1 MAVKNKGLGKGLGA
15 LLGAEA
21 EIETRRNPT
30 KPAEKKDES
39 GEILVKIRLIEPNRT
54 QPRKNF
60 NEEELQ
66 ELADSIRQHGVIQP
80 LIVTKEGERY
90 QIVAG
95 ERRWRA
101 ARLAGLREV
110 PVIVR
115 EYEDQKAAEVSLI
128 ENIERKD
135 LDPIEEAQAFKKLI
149 EDYNLTQEELSER
162 MSRSRTSITNALR
175 LLKLPGEVQQLL
187 VDGKLSQGHAKVL
200 LGMEN
205 DEAETLLAH
214 RIVEEELSVRATEE
228 AVRLWANPRKP
239 RPVKKL
245 KNEAAYRKTASDLT
259 EKLGTKVRINRKSEH
274 AGRIDQRDLFGV
286 LDKAHFDERTDQ
298 RQRCLGAARLPEAE
312 RLFRPEAQQVR
323 EHNGVV
329 PARYRHEMDRAAFD
343 CCGQGPIWCG
353 FLDAC
358 AKGMV
363 PDRRSRAV
371 PDNVIY
377 VEVVAKEGSLSG
389 LKIYS
394 SGQSRLVNS
403 EQIQPRTVLPPF
415 ISALLILRR

>member
-21 EIETRRNPT
+21 EIETRRNPA

-115 EYEDQKAAEVSLI
+115 EYAEQKAAEVSLI

-239 RPVKKL
+239 RPAKKL

-274 AGRIDQRDLFGV
+274 AGRIEIEYYSLDDL
-286 LDKAHFDERTDQ
+286 ER
-298 RQRCLGAARLPEAE
+298 
-312 RLFRPEAQQVR
+312 
-323 EHNGVV
+323 
-329 PARYRHEMDRAAFD
+329 
-343 CCGQGPIWCG
+343 
-353 FLDAC
+353 
-358 AKGMV
+358 
-363 PDRRSRAV
+363 
-371 PDNVIY
+371 VI
-377 VEVVAKEGSLSG
+377 SH
-389 LKIYS
+389 
-394 SGQSRLVNS
+394 
-403 EQIQPRTVLPPF
+403 IQ
-415 ISALLILRR
+415 

>member
-274 AGRIDQRDLFGV
+274 AGRIEIEYYSLDDL
-286 LDKAHFDERTDQ
+286 ER
-298 RQRCLGAARLPEAE
+298 
-312 RLFRPEAQQVR
+312 
-323 EHNGVV
+323 
-329 PARYRHEMDRAAFD
+329 
-343 CCGQGPIWCG
+343 
-353 FLDAC
+353 
-358 AKGMV
+358 
-363 PDRRSRAV
+363 
-371 PDNVIY
+371 VI
-377 VEVVAKEGSLSG
+377 SH
-389 LKIYS
+389 
-394 SGQSRLVNS
+394 
-403 EQIQPRTVLPPF
+403 IQ
-415 ISALLILRR
+415 